1 MSLFERFRQAL
12 GPEKTDELL
21 SEAEK
26 QTAALDAQGVE
37 RKNAGVIPPAGDDAP
52 VSTDEADLA
61 VLKALINDQVQA
73 ALEVALPAALEKAA
87 AAWAEETVKALDEQR
102 ATIEAAM
109 TAQMETLTAQVT
121 KAAATQD
128 AITDMMPRALQEAR
142 QRASKAEATAVDGG
156 APLPDPPTDAQQP
169 FFDGLKLDTAP
180 NGSKL

>member
-1 MSLFERFRQAL
+1 MNLLDRFRQVL

-21 SEAEK
+21 REAKE
-26 QTAALDAQGVE
+26 TTDTLDKQGVE
-37 RKNAGVIPPAGDDAP
+37 RKNADGAEAVTGGDQPSD
-52 VSTDEADLA
+52 ADLA
-61 VLKALINDQVQA
+61 ALKALINDQVQA

-128 AITDMMPRALQEAR
+128 AITDMMPRALQEAQ
-142 QRASKAEATAVDGG
+142 QRASKAKATTIDADD
-156 APLPDPPTDAQQP
+156 ATPPAPPTDAQQP